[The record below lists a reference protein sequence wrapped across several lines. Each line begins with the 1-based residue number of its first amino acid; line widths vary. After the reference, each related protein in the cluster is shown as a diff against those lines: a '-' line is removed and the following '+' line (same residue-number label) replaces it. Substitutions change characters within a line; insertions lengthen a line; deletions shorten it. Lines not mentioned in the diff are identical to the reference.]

1 MKNFFCSCGEKIFFD
16 NVKCIAC
23 GASVGFDPKA
33 MTMVNVAER
42 SPLKYCDNCN
52 HDACNWVLA
61 TDSTNSFCWACQFNR
76 TIPNL
81 ALPNNPRR
89 FAALER
95 AKKRLL
101 YTVQAEGLPLENR
114 WINPARG
121 LLFDFLDD
129 ARGQADTYPGHFIA
143 TGYSDGVI
151 TINAVE
157 ADEVLRKEAEV
168 ALGERYRTLLG
179 HFRHEYAHY
188 VWTLL
193 PDRVRSS
200 DQFLTLFGNHTTD
213 YSLAIENYYDGGP
226 PSNWESSFI
235 SAYASA
241 HPLEDWAETLG
252 HYLLIID
259 AIETAF
265 ASGLVDSDPATW
277 TLDKKL
283 DHWAELAIQLNNM
296 SQSIGREIFY
306 PFSISP
312 RVRKKIDFV
321 QAAIRSTSLAH

>member
-1 MKNFFCSCGEKIFFD
+1 MKNFFCSCGEQIFFD

-23 GASVGFDPKA
+23 GARLGFNPEA
-33 MTMVNVAER
+33 LTMVQVIEH
-42 SPLKYCDNCN
+42 SPLKYCDNYN
-52 HDACNWVLA
+52 YDACNWVLP
-61 TDSTNSFCWACQFNR
+61 TDSDNSFCWACQFNR

-89 FAALER
+89 FAALEQ
-95 AKKRLL
+95 AKKKLF
-101 YTVQAEGLPLENR
+101 YTVLGEGLPLENR
-114 WINPARG
+114 WINPAHG

-129 ARGQADTYPGHFIA
+129 ARGQAETYPGGCIS
-143 TGYSDGVI
+143 TGYFDGVI

-193 PDRVRSS
+193 PHLIKSS
-200 DQFLTLFGNHTTD
+200 DQFSTLFGNYTAD
-213 YSLAIENYYDGGP
+213 YSLAIENHYAHGP
-226 PSNWESSFI
+226 PSTWETRFI

-259 AIETAF
+259 ALETAF
-265 ASGLVDSDPATW
+265 ASGFVDDDPTTW
-277 TLDKKL
+277 TLEKKL
-283 DHWAELAIQLNNM
+283 DQWAQLAISLNNM
-296 SQSIGREIFY
+296 SQSVGREIFY

-312 RVRKKIDFV
+312 SVRKKLDFV
-321 QAAIRSTSLAH
+321 QEAIRSISLVH